1 MLITVQGRFWQKLHY
16 IIIKTIIIVYL
27 TACAVTTKKP
37 LQLSL
42 SLFPFL
48 EIQRER
54 EKYLRVCFQKSINS
68 FMFSLSSLR
77 SCFIEK

>member
-54 EKYLRVCFQKSINS
+54 EIFKGVFSKINK
-68 FMFSLSSLR
+68 
-77 SCFIEK
+77 FIHVFTLIFEVLFY